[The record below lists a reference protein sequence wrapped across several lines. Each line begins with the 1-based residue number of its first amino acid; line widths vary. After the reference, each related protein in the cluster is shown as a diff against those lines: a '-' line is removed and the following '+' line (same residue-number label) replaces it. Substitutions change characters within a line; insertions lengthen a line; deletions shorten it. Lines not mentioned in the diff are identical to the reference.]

1 MKIKHL
7 ITDGSFQAEAVL
19 KFREAEHASATTW
32 SGCSRAKPIALPAS
46 VYVFSRI
53 FGLCLCVLFCGA
65 ALFAQ
70 TTSSSG
76 SSTSSNSAAGL
87 GSGNSGVWINA
98 AGVLEVM
105 SLDLGQVARQQ
116 LIAAQ
121 RAYNNLPKSVTVKS
135 ELRFVSLKHLEREI
149 IESNGVLTD
158 EMRYLAGLTRVQY
171 LFFFPDSKD
180 IVIAGPAEGWF
191 PGGEGMMVGVETG
204 KPICELQDLVVA
216 LRAFAPGGEAVDVI
230 GCSIDPTS
238 DGNANM
244 QEFLRKNRLDQNK
257 IRNFAEGL
265 RESLGLQTIRV
276 DGISAKTHA
285 ARVMVAA
292 DYRMKLIGI
301 GLEKLPAGVNITT
314 FIAKT
319 DLSSNQSNKLHR
331 WYFVP
336 DYQSV
341 VMTADKTGIELVGE
355 GVKLVTE
362 EEVVDS
368 VTGKREVRS
377 NTADKASSEFT
388 RSFSAQYSKLAKKV
402 LVYAQLR
409 NVIDMFVC
417 AAHIQEQNFYDKS
430 DWSMEFFG
438 NEGKFAVQNY
448 ELPKFVLPA
457 VNYKVRNGRIGFPIG
472 GIEIEPTTALSEENA
487 KTEKNNKITN
497 VRNKTK
503 IELKPRQW
511 WWD

>member
-1 MKIKHL
+1 MKIKNL
-7 ITDGSFQAEAVL
+7 ITGGSFYFFARI
-19 KFREAEHASATTW
+19 F
-32 SGCSRAKPIALPAS
+32 
-46 VYVFSRI
+46 I
-53 FGLCLCVLFCGA
+53 FGLLIILPS
-65 ALFAQ
+65 LKTAQ
-70 TTSSSG
+70 LQAQG
-76 SSTSSNSAAGL
+76 ENSNVAAGL

-98 AGVLEVM
+98 AGVLDVM
-105 SLDLGQVARQQ
+105 SQDNGQLGRILESARRSYSQ
-116 LIAAQ
+116 
-121 RAYNNLPKSVTVKS
+121 LPKSVVAKS
-135 ELRFVSLKHLEREI
+135 DLRFVSLKHLEREVAK
-149 IESNGVLTD
+149 SNGVLTD
-158 EMRYLAGLTRVQY
+158 EMRYLAGLTRVKY

-180 IVIAGPAEGWF
+180 VVIAGPAEGWYY
-191 PGGEGMMVGVETG
+191 GAEGMMVGRTTG

-216 LRAFAPGGEAVDVI
+216 LRAFAPDKDAADVI

-244 QEFLRKNRLDQNK
+244 QKFLRNNRLDRSR
-257 IRNFAEGL
+257 ISMFADGL
-265 RESLGLQTIRV
+265 RQSLGLQTVRV
-276 DGISAKTHA
+276 DGIEPTTHA

-319 DLSSNQSNKLHR
+319 DLSAQQSNKLHR

-336 DYQSV
+336 DYKSV

-368 VTGKREVRS
+368 ITGKREIRS
-377 NTADKASSEFT
+377 DVVDKASTEFT
-388 RSFSAQYSKLAKKV
+388 KSFTAQYPKLAQKI

-409 NVIDMFVC
+409 NLIDMFVC
-417 AAHIQEQNFYDKS
+417 AAHIQGQDFYNKA
-430 DWSMEFFG
+430 DWSMELFG
-438 NEGKFAVQNY
+438 DESKFKVQTY
-448 ELPKFVLPA
+448 KLPMFVMPA
-457 VNYKVRNGRIGFPIG
+457 VNYKIRNGKIGFPIG
-472 GIEIEPTTALSEENA
+472 GVEIEPAAALTTENVT
-487 KTEKNNKITN
+487 KETKNQISN

-503 IELKPRQW
+503 IKLQNGQW